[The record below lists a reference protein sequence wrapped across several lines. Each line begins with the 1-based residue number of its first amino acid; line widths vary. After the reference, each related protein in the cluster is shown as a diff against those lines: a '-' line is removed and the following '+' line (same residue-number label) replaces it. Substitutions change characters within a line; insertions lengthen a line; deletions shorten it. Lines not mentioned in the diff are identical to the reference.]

1 MTLLHFIPTII
12 DLFFKMLI
20 VFLLVRVIL
29 SFFPLPPANPIVRF
43 FMNVT
48 DPIIAPVAKR
58 IPRMSVGMFDVSLTI
73 AFVFTW
79 WVILMLD
86 SLITLALPQ
95 AWLV

>member
-12 DLFFKMLI
+12 DLFFKVLI

-58 IPRMSVGMFDVSLTI
+58 IPRMGVGMFDVSLTI
-73 AFVFTW
+73 AFIFTW

-86 SLITLALPQ
+86 GLIVNALPPG
-95 AWLV
+95 W